1 MVINININFHKNE
14 YKWLEEKNETDA
26 EEHIKKL
33 IKLGEIVNNLTKN
46 SINFDNDIFLPIK
59 NEMNKISDENRE
71 KTNNINNEIIDSM
84 KDMKI
89 YLNKLLGGSN
99 NASIKG
105 KIGENIIEEIILKNF
120 PDDILINTSKKARES
135 DYHFISNK
143 ETILIE
149 IKTYTENVGTSQIDK
164 FKNDMIRC
172 GCKLGIFYSS
182 TSGIVGMKNRI
193 NLEKINKNQSILY
206 VPNGGIEYSSI
217 VYCISF
223 SKILLNNN
231 ENKCI
236 IDVNLLQ
243 KYFDD
248 FQNTYTDISKLSF
261 EINKS
266 KRNIDN
272 IMGDLYKQSIDLEL
286 KSKYLIEDSKKK
298 LEKIVIKKDLDNKKI
313 HPNIS
318 NFLEV
323 LRNNNDS
330 RLINLVKLIKL
341 LEKYE
346 VELDCINENMDKI
359 LIKTNKEIIS
369 EIKISKTK
377 INLIFKNPQI
387 TMVLDEESINYIEI
401 LLKNII
407 NLKLVKDN

>member
-14 YKWLEEKNETDA
+14 YKWLDEKNESDA
-26 EEHIKKL
+26 EEHIRKL

-71 KTNNINNEIIDSM
+71 KTNNINNEIIESM

-89 YLNKLLGGSN
+89 YINKLVGGSN

-105 KIGENIIEEIILKNF
+105 KIGENLIEEIIKKNF

-135 DYHFISNK
+135 DYNFISNQ

-149 IKTYTENVGTSQIDK
+149 IKTYTENVGTLQIEK

-172 GCKLGIFYSS
+172 GSKLGIFYSS
-182 TSGIVGMKNRI
+182 TSGIVGIKNRI
-193 NLEKINKNQSILY
+193 HLEKINNNQSILY
-206 VPNGGIEYSSI
+206 VPNGGIENSSI
-217 VYCISF
+217 VYCINF
-223 SKILLNNN
+223 SKILLKNNN
-231 ENKCI
+231 DNKSI

-298 LEKIVIKKDLDNKKI
+298 LEKIVIKEDLNKKKI
-313 HPNIS
+313 HPNII
-318 NFLEV
+318 NYLEV
-323 LRNNNDS
+323 LRKNNDN
-330 RLINLVKLIKL
+330 RLMNLVKLIKL

-346 VELDCINENMDKI
+346 VELDCENESIDKI
-359 LIKTNKEIIS
+359 LIKIRSNEIIS
-369 EIKISKTK
+369 EIKICKTK
-377 INLIFKNPQI
+377 MNIIFKNPQI
-387 TMVLDEESINYIEI
+387 TILLEEESINYIEL
-401 LLKNII
+401 LLKDII
-407 NLKLVKDN
+407 NKN